1 MYRDKY
7 PDFNVRH
14 FYEKLKK
21 TEGIELSYSWV
32 KQTLQGAGLVAPQK
46 ARTASPAQAASTH
59 SLFAA
64 AH

>member
-1 MYRDKY
+1 M
-7 PDFNVRH
+7 RH